1 MTAAARALLSPGGP
15 LALVGGIL
23 AVEAGEPDLGGV
35 IRRLA
40 ADAAGAPA
48 NQILLVPSAAGP
60 ALVLDVTTLLDEPG
74 DDREG
79 RVVIAA
85 RARPTPPSEV
95 EAVLLASFN
104 LTAAE
109 AAVAML
115 LARGAS
121 RGAIAAARGV
131 ALGTIKAQIR
141 SVYQKVGVTREAELA
156 ACLAPLF

>member
-15 LALVGGIL
+15 LVLVGGVL
-23 AVEAGEPDLGGV
+23 TVDAGEPDLGGV

-40 ADAAGAPA
+40 AGAAGAPV
-48 NQILLVPSAAGP
+48 NQILLVPTAEGP
-60 ALVLDVTTLLDEPG
+60 ALVLDVTTLLADPG
-74 DDREG
+74 DDRVG
-79 RVVIAA
+79 SVVVAA
-85 RARPTPPSEV
+85 RSRPTPPSEV

-121 RGAIAAARGV
+121 RAAVAAARGV
-131 ALGTIKAQIR
+131 SQGTIKSQIK